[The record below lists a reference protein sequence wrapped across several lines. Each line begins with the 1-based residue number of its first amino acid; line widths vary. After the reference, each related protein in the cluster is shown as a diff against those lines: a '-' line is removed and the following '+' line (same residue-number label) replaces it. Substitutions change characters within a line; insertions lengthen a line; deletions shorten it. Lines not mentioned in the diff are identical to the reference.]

1 MVMVA
6 RKADFFIQIDVLQPM
21 RNHRYVYY
29 NYKEII
35 LYPLKIS
42 HDEGR
47 VNKMTQETLQKDNA
61 RDIHPLASNPK
72 VQSNQRETA
81 QYIADM
87 VLELR
92 NMAKA
97 VELRTLQ
104 GLLEVTFYEAF
115 SAANQVVIPEGEIE
129 KLRGLSKASNG

>member
-1 MVMVA
+1 MVWPIENQSGKG
-6 RKADFFIQIDVLQPM
+6 R
-21 RNHRYVYY
+21 
-29 NYKEII
+29 
-35 LYPLKIS
+35 IS
-42 HDEGR
+42 
-47 VNKMTQETLQKDNA
+47 KMAQETQLKDNSKN
-61 RDIHPLASNPK
+61 RHPIVGNQK
-72 VQSNQRETA
+72 VQSNLCETA

-97 VELRTLQ
+97 VELLTLQ

-129 KLRGLSKASNG
+129 KLRELSKASNG